1 MATAADQRDQRPDLQ
16 PQPDQHNFVTNALA
30 SGARMLPQSIAPAA
44 LVGAGIAA
52 LPAEIPAAA
61 TLGAAAVLGSLPAAL
76 SQVQQTCEKRSEE
89 RRVGQE
95 GVRKGSPWGL

>member
-1 MATAADQRDQRPDLQ
+1 MLAKATQAVAPTGSGVSEFAKRMATAADQRDQRPDLQ

-52 LPAEIPAAA
+52 LPA
-61 TLGAAAVLGSLPAAL
+61 
-76 SQVQQTCEKRSEE
+76 RSEE
-89 RRVGQE
+89 RSVGKK
-95 GVRKGSPWGL
+95 GVRQCRSRWSPYH